1 MKIIESDIWDD
12 LNMEKY
18 KQGQIVHMEW
28 VYAIK
33 LKVITE
39 TNNPFKVKT
48 LVMQGNWN
56 QFGIQCGFERGK
68 MMRIKLVRYELH
80 NEDGRN
86 KAIPIFHVC

>member
-48 LVMQGNWN
+48 LVMQGN
-56 QFGIQCGFERGK
+56 
-68 MMRIKLVRYELH
+68 
-80 NEDGRN
+80 
-86 KAIPIFHVC
+86 